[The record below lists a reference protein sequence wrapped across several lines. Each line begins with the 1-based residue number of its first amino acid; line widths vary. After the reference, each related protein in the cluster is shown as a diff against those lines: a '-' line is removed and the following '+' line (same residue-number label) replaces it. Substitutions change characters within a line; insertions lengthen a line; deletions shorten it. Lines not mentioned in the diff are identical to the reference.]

1 LKSKSNID
9 IRNARSFTIEYDTS
23 MFVGNQ
29 ELRNEF
35 VMAPVKTGYGDAD
48 GRVTDRHLQFYRRR
62 ANHVGAIT
70 PEPLALDSSL
80 RELPNQLRIDG
91 ADKIDGLSRLTET
104 IHDGGAEAIAHLNHP
119 GRMANPNI
127 DGNDHLTASETP
139 CDRTGVTPER
149 MDRDAIEA
157 AIDLFADG
165 ARRATEAGFDV
176 IELQFGHGYLV
187 SQFLSTAVNQRADD
201 YGGSLKNRAR
211 FGIEVLESV
220 QEATDIPVVVR
231 LTADDKVEGGI
242 DFEDAKTVAGRLEE
256 RGADALHV
264 TVGTLCSR
272 PPQFFQHMFV
282 EKGEPWEYA
291 AELRAEVD
299 VPVMAVGRIN
309 DHEDV
314 RRIQDDSMA
323 DLIAVGRPLV
333 ADPDFVGKYLGTID
347 GPIRPCMACSDG
359 CLGGVKSGDGLGCVI
374 NPDVGKGD
382 ELRVDPAAD
391 PGHYAVVGGGPA
403 GLSAAQVLAERDHD
417 VTLYERNEL
426 GGAFRYAPLPPDKEP
441 LQKGI
446 DYFVSV
452 LRDAENVEIR
462 KEEATA
468 DDLEGYDGAVVATG
482 SRPFV
487 PPIDGLGTVEYSGA
501 ELLAPENRPSD
512 DRVIVIGGGYV
523 GLEAADAL
531 AEADNEVMVVELLPE
546 LGGDML
552 SLEKGPIL
560 SRLEARE
567 NVELHRE
574 TDVESIDGGRVMAS
588 KDGEDLAWEGIDH
601 YLLATGVESD
611 DPFAD
616 VADDLNVPLHP
627 VGDAVDPGKAE
638 HAIASGFE
646 TAQSL

>member
-1 LKSKSNID
+1 
-9 IRNARSFTIEYDTS
+9 
-23 MFVGNQ
+23 M
-29 ELRNEF
+29 
-35 VMAPVKTGYGDAD
+35 
-48 GRVTDRHLQFYRRR
+48 
-62 ANHVGAIT
+62 
-70 PEPLALDSSL
+70 
-80 RELPNQLRIDG
+80 
-91 ADKIDGLSRLTET
+91 
-104 IHDGGAEAIAHLNHP
+104 
-119 GRMANPNI
+119 
-127 DGNDHLTASETP
+127 
-139 CDRTGVTPER
+139 
-149 MDRDAIEA
+149 
-157 AIDLFADG
+157 
-165 ARRATEAGFDV
+165 
-176 IELQFGHGYLV
+176 
-187 SQFLSTAVNQRADD
+187 
-201 YGGSLKNRAR
+201 
-211 FGIEVLESV
+211 LESV
-220 QEATDIPVVVR
+220 QEATDILVVVR

-468 DDLEGYDGAVVATG
+468 DALEGYDGAVVATG

-487 PPIDGLGTVEYSGA
+487 PPIDGLGTVDYSGA
-501 ELLAPENRPSD
+501 ELLDPENRPSD
-512 DRVIVIGGGYV
+512 DRMMVIGGGYV

-574 TDVESIDGGRVMAS
+574 TAVESIDGGRVMAS

-611 DPFAD
+611 DPFAN

-646 TAQSL
+646 TAQSLSSLGCTAFSDINPF

>member
-1 LKSKSNID
+1 
-9 IRNARSFTIEYDTS
+9 
-23 MFVGNQ
+23 MFVGDQ
-29 ELRNEF
+29 DLRNEF

-48 GRVTDRHLQFYRRR
+48 GHVTDRHLQFYRRR
-62 ANHVGAIT
+62 ADHVGAIT
-70 PEPLALDSSL
+70 PEPLALDASL
-80 RELPNQLRIDG
+80 RELPTQLRVD
-91 ADKIDGLSRLTET
+91 ADDKTDGLSRLAGA
-104 IHDGGAEAIAHLNHP
+104 IHEGGAKAIAHLNHP

-127 DGNDHLTASETP
+127 DGNVHLSASETP

-149 MDRDAIEA
+149 MDRDDIDE

-165 ARRATEAGFDV
+165 ARRATEAGFDL

-187 SQFLSTAVNQRADD
+187 SQFLSPAVNERDD
-201 YGGSLKNRAR
+201 EYGGSLENRAR
-211 FGIEVLESV
+211 FGFEVLEAV
-220 QEATDIPVVVR
+220 QGATDLPVVVR
-231 LTADDKVEGGI
+231 LTADDEVEGGI
-242 DFEDAKTVAGRLEE
+242 DFEDARTVAGWLED

-264 TVGTLCSR
+264 TVGTLCRR
-272 PPQFFQHMFV
+272 PPQFFQHMFA

-291 AELRAEVD
+291 AELRADVD

-314 RRIQDDSMA
+314 QRIQDESMA

-333 ADPDFVGKYLGTID
+333 ADPDFVGKYLGAIE
-347 GPIRPCMACSDG
+347 GPVRPCMACSDG

-374 NPDVGKGD
+374 NPDVGEGD
-382 ELRVDPAAD
+382 ELQIDPADD

-403 GLSAAQVLAERDHD
+403 GLSAAQALAERDHE

-426 GGAFRYAPLPPDKEP
+426 GGAFRYAPLPPGKDP

-446 DYFVSV
+446 DYFVSL
-452 LRDAENVEIR
+452 LRDAENVEVR
-462 KEEATA
+462 QEEATA
-468 DDLEGYDGAVVATG
+468 DDLEGYDGAIVATG
-482 SRPFV
+482 SEPVV
-487 PPIDGLGTVEYSGA
+487 PPIDGLDAVEYSGA
-501 ELLAPENRPSD
+501 ELLEPEKRPSG
-512 DRVIVIGGGYV
+512 DRVMVIGGGYV

-531 AEADNEVMVVELLPE
+531 AEAGNEVIVVELLPD

-560 SRLEARE
+560 SRLEARDT
-567 NVELHRE
+567 VELHRE
-574 TDVESIDGGRVMAS
+574 TDLEGIDGDRAWAT
-588 KDGEDLAWEGIDH
+588 KNGEDLAWAGIDH
-601 YLLATGVESD
+601 YLLATGVRSY

-616 VADDLNVPLHP
+616 VADDLEVPLHP

-646 TAQSL
+646 TARSL